1 MIDCTASSAKKSH
14 LAGFTLLEML
24 IALSLFAMLGVL
36 STRLLTTSV
45 QVDERL
51 KQQFTEQ
58 DSTRQLFSILHDDL
72 EQIVPRQTRQNGQLQ
87 PFFVQNSESGSISF
101 VRGGYSN
108 PFLNNGKNSRLIK
121 VTYEVAQHP
130 DREKTDSR
138 YYRDQR
144 RFLLRKISHR
154 LDTNNETVMD
164 SVPES
169 VQVIIADVDTFSILP
184 IFSGGGS
191 FEQALPLL
199 PNSVL
204 VDVSAKQFGS
214 LRHTIMVR

>member
-1 MIDCTASSAKKSH
+1 MSLMHIQFVRKSK
-14 LAGFTLLEML
+14 ATGFTLLEML
-24 IALSLFAMLGVL
+24 IALSLFAILGVL
-36 STRLLTTSV
+36 SNRLLTASV
-45 QVDERL
+45 QIDERL
-51 KQQFTEQ
+51 KQQFSEQ
-58 DSTRQLFSILHDDL
+58 DTTRQLFTIFHDDL
-72 EQIVPRQTRQNGQLQ
+72 EQIVPRQTRVNGSLQ
-87 PFFVQNSESGSISF
+87 PIFLQNSGNGSISF

-144 RFLLRKISHR
+144 QFLLRKITHR
-154 LDTNNETVMD
+154 IDASEDAGGDLDV
-164 SVPES
+164 ES
-169 VQVIIADVDTFSILP
+169 VQVIMADVSAFSLLP

-191 FEQALPLL
+191 MERALPLL

-204 VDVSAKQFGS
+204 VDLSSKQFGS

>member
-1 MIDCTASSAKKSH
+1 MILIRQYSIHKSH
-14 LAGFTLLEML
+14 SSGFTLLEML
-24 IALSLFAMLGVL
+24 IALSLFALLGVL
-36 STRLLTTSV
+36 SNRLLTTSV
-45 QVDERL
+45 QIDERL
-51 KQQFTEQ
+51 KQQFSEQ
-58 DSTRQLFSILHDDL
+58 DTTRQLFSIFHDDL
-72 EQIVPRQTRQNGQLQ
+72 EQIVPRQTRVNGNLQ
-87 PFFVQNSESGSISF
+87 PIFLQDSDKGSVSF

-130 DREKTDSR
+130 DREKNDSR

-144 RFLLRKISHR
+144 QFLLRKITHR
-154 LDTNNETVMD
+154 LDASDDASGDLDAEN
-164 SVPES
+164 
-169 VQVIIADVDTFSILP
+169 VQVIMADVSAFSLLP

-191 FEQALPLL
+191 AERTLPLL

-204 VDVSAKQFGS
+204 VDLSSKQFGT

>member
-1 MIDCTASSAKKSH
+1 MSLRRVQSIPKSYG
-14 LAGFTLLEML
+14 AGFTLLEML
-24 IALSLFAMLGVL
+24 IALSLFAILGVL
-36 STRLLTTSV
+36 SNRLLTTSV
-45 QVDERL
+45 QIDERL
-51 KQQFTEQ
+51 KQQFSEQ
-58 DSTRQLFSILHDDL
+58 DTMRQLFSIFHDDL
-72 EQIVPRQTRQNGQLQ
+72 EQIVPRQTRVNGNLQ
-87 PFFVQNSESGSISF
+87 PIFLQDSDKGSISF

-144 RFLLRKISHR
+144 QFLLRKISHR
-154 LDTNNETVMD
+154 LDASEDANADFDAETM
-164 SVPES
+164 
-169 VQVIIADVDTFSILP
+169 QVIMADVSAFSLLP

-191 FEQALPLL
+191 MERALPLL

-204 VDVSAKQFGS
+204 VDLSSKQFGT